1 MRDKHALREALSQAT
16 ADADSR
22 AHKCDQLSA
31 ALRSLE
37 RERELQQHKAL
48 EEREQHIA
56 AADMRLL
63 QARADLEDTQERE
76 AQLRREV
83 CSQNQILNSRIS
95 IHDSLRCRTF
105 SRRRTMPRPSGAAT
119 GTSLNNEFL
128 TIYRAAAA
136 GKMRSEGQRIVND
149 IKSERDMSVFPIIY
163 SLF

>member
-83 CSQNQILNSRIS
+83 CYSKSDLKLANQHLRLSQVSDL
-95 IHDSLRCRTF
+95 L
-105 SRRRTMPRPSGAAT
+105 AAQDDAKT
-119 GTSLNNEFL
+119 KWCGNRNVVE
-128 TIYRAAAA
+128 
-136 GKMRSEGQRIVND
+136 
-149 IKSERDMSVFPIIY
+149 
-163 SLF
+163 